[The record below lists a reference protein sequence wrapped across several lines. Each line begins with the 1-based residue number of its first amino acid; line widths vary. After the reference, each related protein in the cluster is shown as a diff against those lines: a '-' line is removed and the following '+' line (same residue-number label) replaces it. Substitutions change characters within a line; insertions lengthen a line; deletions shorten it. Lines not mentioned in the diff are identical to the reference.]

1 MATLQNIRSKG
12 PLLVVVIGLA
22 LFAFIAGDAWKV
34 LQPHQSQ
41 DVGEVNGETVSA
53 QDFQALVE
61 EYTEVVKFS
70 SGTTALSD
78 EQTNQIKDEVWRRY
92 VENKLVEKEAKKL
105 GLTVSKAEIQA
116 IIDAGVHPMLQ
127 QTPFRNPQTG
137 AFDKD
142 MLKKFLVDYSKMSQ
156 SKLPANYAEY
166 YNSMYKFWTF
176 IEKSLVQARLQEK
189 YQALITKS
197 LFSNPVEAQDAFDAR
212 VDQSDLLLAAVPYS
226 SIVDSTIT
234 VTEGDLK
241 AAYDKKKEQFRQYVE
256 TRNIKFIDVQVT
268 ASPEDK
274 AAIQKE
280 MEEYTAQLGST
291 PADYTTFIRSTG
303 STVPYVDLYYTSKSL
318 PADIAARLDSVSVG
332 GVYGPYYNVTDN
344 TINSFKKLA
353 SATLADSIEF
363 RQIQVAAEDAAKTK
377 NLADSI
383 YNAIKGGAD
392 FAEVAKKYGQT
403 GEPNWISSANYEGAQ
418 IDGDNLKYITA
429 VTTLGQNELT
439 NLALG
444 QANIILQVTNK
455 KAAKD
460 KYKVAVIKRPVEFSK
475 ETYSKAYNDFSQ
487 FIAANN
493 TLEKMAANAEDAG
506 YRLLDKTDLYS
517 SEHGIGGVR
526 GTKDALKWAFEAKAG
541 DVSGLYECGE
551 SDRMMVVGVASIV
564 PEGYRPLALVKDQLR
579 AEVLRDKKA
588 EKIMADMK
596 AANAT
601 SFDQYKNMANAV
613 SDSVKHVTFAAPAY
627 VPVLRA
633 SEPLVSAYASV
644 ADLNKLSAPI
654 KGNGGVFVLQPY
666 AKEKLNET
674 FDQKTEEST
683 LANMHARMASQ
694 FMSDLYLKADVKD
707 KRYLFF

>member
-12 PLLVVVIGLA
+12 PLLVIVIGLA

-41 DVGEVNGETVSA
+41 DVGEVNGETISA

-70 SGTTALSD
+70 SGLNALSD
-78 EQTNQIKDEVWRRY
+78 EQTNKIKDEVWRSY
-92 VENKLVEKEAKKL
+92 VNNKLIENEAEKL

-116 IIDAGVHPMLQ
+116 IIDAGIHPMLQ

-142 MLKKFLVDYSKMSQ
+142 MLKKFLVDYSKMNQ
-156 SKLPANYAEY
+156 AQMPAQYAEY
-166 YNSMYKFWTF
+166 YNSMYKFWSF

-189 YQALITKS
+189 YQALVIKS

-212 VDQSDLLLAAVPYS
+212 VDQSDLLLAAIPYS
-226 SIVDSTIT
+226 SIVDSTI
-234 VTEGDLK
+234 VIKEADLK
-241 AAYDKKKEQFRQYVE
+241 EAYDKKKEQFRQYVE

-274 AAIQKE
+274 AAIQE
-280 MEEYTAQLGST
+280 EVEEYTTQMSSNNE
-291 PADYTTFIRSTG
+291 DYTTFIRSTG
-303 STVPYVDLYYTSKSL
+303 SVTPYVDLFYTTKSL
-318 PADIAARLDSVSVG
+318 PADVVARLDSVTVG
-332 GVYGPYYNVTDN
+332 GVFGPYYNVSDN

-353 SATLADSIEF
+353 FAALADSIEY
-363 RQIQVAAEDAAKTK
+363 RQIQVVADNADKTK
-377 NLADSI
+377 ALADSI
-383 YNAIKGGAD
+383 FGAIKDGAS

-403 GEPNWISSANYEGAQ
+403 GEPAWISSANYEGAQ
-418 IDGDNLKYITA
+418 IDGDNLKYVKTITSLA
-429 VTTLGQNELT
+429 QNELV

-444 QANIILQVTNK
+444 QANVILQVTNK
-455 KAAKD
+455 KAVKD

-475 ETYSKAYNDFSQ
+475 ETYNKAYNDFSQ
-487 FIAANN
+487 FIAVNN
-493 TLEKMAANAEDAG
+493 TLDKMSANAEDAG
-506 YRLLDKTDLYS
+506 YKLLDRTDLYS
-517 SEHGIGGVR
+517 SEHGIGGVK
-526 GTKDALKWAFEAKAG
+526 GTKDALKWAFSAKIG
-541 DVSGLYECGE
+541 EISGLYECGE
-551 SDRMMVVGVASIV
+551 SDHMMVVGVANIV

-579 AEVLRDKKA
+579 NEILRDKKA

-596 AANAT
+596 AVGAV

-627 VPVLRA
+627 VPVLRS
-633 SEPLVSAYASV
+633 SEPLVGAYASI
-644 ADLNKLSAPI
+644 AELNKLSAPI

-674 FDQKTEEST
+674 FNQETEEST
-683 LANMHARMASQ
+683 LESMHVRMASQ
-694 FMSDLYLKADVKD
+694 FINDLYLNADVKD
-707 KRYLFF
+707 NRYLFF